1 MTVNRSRM
9 LNKFASSVLASFRPS
24 TLTRSLPEFGSTG
37 GAFPF
42 AKIHFRGTRPI
53 RNAVC
58 PSSVLH
64 SLRPCRTKFLSILPG
79 IPPLPKMREPVHSHP
94 AAIRFPQPAN
104 PGRWILVAV
113 AVLSLVSGTTG
124 QATTSIPQGAVVE
137 VDQATVN
144 QILDVFHKAEAAIA
158 AENLDGVMAL
168 YATQYN
174 YHGLKQADVRKI
186 WHDLFEEYRDLSEVH
201 FFSKIVKV
209 GSGSN
214 AIIEVT
220 CTGSLSGLSKTS
232 GLRVPID
239 SWYEEVHYL
248 TLEGGAWRI
257 RGNAG
262 ERPRVLPF
270 GTAPHPL
277 F

>member
-1 MTVNRSRM
+1 MTGLLLAEARARS
-9 LNKFASSVLASFRPS
+9 KWSC
-24 TLTRSLPEFGSTG
+24 
-37 GAFPF
+37 
-42 AKIHFRGTRPI
+42 PI
-53 RNAVC
+53 RWMLA
-58 PSSVLH
+58 
-64 SLRPCRTKFLSILPG
+64 
-79 IPPLPKMREPVHSHP
+79 
-94 AAIRFPQPAN
+94 
-104 PGRWILVAV
+104 AV
-113 AVLSLVSGTTG
+113 AALSLMTGTTG
-124 QATTSIPQGAVVE
+124 QAMTSIPQGAVVE

-144 QILDVFHKAEAAIA
+144 QVLNVFHKAEAAIA

-174 YHGLKQADVRKI
+174 YHGLKPADVRKI

-201 FFSKIVKV
+201 FFSKLVTV

-220 CTGSLSGLSKTS
+220 CTGSLSGLSKIS

-239 SWYEEVHYL
+239 SWYEEVHSL
-248 TLEGGAWRI
+248 TRESGGWRI

-262 ERPRVLPF
+262 ETPRVLPF